1 MFMHPTHHHLFHQ
14 LYPGRVMRGQKWV
27 FALEGTRGV
36 PQVSC
41 IKSGGAIQGFGTPF
55 MIWGFL
61 NKLLHPGRFIRGEKW
76 VFAPEGAR
84 GMTEVSPTKMV
95 G

>member
-1 MFMHPTHHHLFHQ
+1 M
-14 LYPGRVMRGQKWV
+14 VWV
-27 FALEGTRGV
+27 F
-36 PQVSC
+36 
-41 IKSGGAIQGFGTPF
+41 F
-55 MIWGFL
+55 